1 MKQQMILIRGIPGS
15 GKSTL
20 ANIIIGN
27 NPSVFKHY
35 EADMYFTDDNGNYI
49 WDFSRIGAA
58 HSWCQAATHKALK
71 DGYSVIVSNTFTTKK
86 EIQYY
91 LDLAKAFQIVPTVVI
106 ANGNFKNVHSVPEE
120 TVTRMKERFQHNIW

>member
-1 MKQQMILIRGIPGS
+1 MKQQLILIRGIPGS
-15 GKSTL
+15 GKTTL
-20 ANIIIGN
+20 AGIIIGN

-35 EADMYFTDDNGNYI
+35 EADMYFTDDNGNYM
-49 WDFSRIGAA
+49 WDFSRISAA
-58 HSWCQAATHKALK
+58 HSWCQEATHKALD

-91 LDLAKAFQIVPTVVI
+91 LDLAEDFQIVPTVVV

-120 TVTRMKERFQHNIW
+120 TINRMKERFQQNIW